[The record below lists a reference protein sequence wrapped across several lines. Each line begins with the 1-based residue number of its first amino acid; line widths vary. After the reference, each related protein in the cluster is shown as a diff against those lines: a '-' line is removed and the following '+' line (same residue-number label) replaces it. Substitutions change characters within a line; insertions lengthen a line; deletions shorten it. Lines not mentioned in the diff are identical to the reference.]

1 MSHQAFSPLDE
12 SHISTFLKN
21 QDKSQL
27 DTAQEP
33 LVDPKISYEVYQWYQ
48 TFGKASPEILEIL
61 KQIGTKIPSL

>member
-12 SHISTFLKN
+12 SHMSTCLKN

-33 LVDPKISYEVYQWYQ
+33 LVDPRFLMKFISGIRYSGRHPQK
-48 TFGKASPEILEIL
+48 F
-61 KQIGTKIPSL
+61 